1 MLSTDLSTGWVL
13 FSVAIV
19 AQYVLLYVFFARV
32 RTYLVDERAYIAKLE
47 QDLAEL
53 AGREVTNV
61 TMERFVHVETSLT
74 ELLDSYQA
82 LLTSHKKLR
91 SRIGMRE
98 HRVNGKADDLPAA
111 APADESGRAQ
121 YKHAL
126 RDKAKRN
133 GWLK

>member
-1 MLSTDLSTGWVL
+1 MLSTDLSTGWVVL
-13 FSVAIV
+13 CSAIV
-19 AQYVLLYVFFARV
+19 AQFLLMYVFFARV
-32 RTYLVDERAYIAKLE
+32 RTYLVEERAYIAKLE

-111 APADESGRAQ
+111 APADESGRAA
-121 YKHAL
+121 YKQQL

>member
-1 MLSTDLSTGWVL
+1 MLFTDLSTGWVL
-13 FSVAIV
+13 IGCAIV
-19 AQYVLLYVFFARV
+19 AQFVLMYVFFGRV
-32 RTYLVDERAYIAKLE
+32 RAYLIDERAHINKLE
-47 QDLAEL
+47 QDIAEL
-53 AGREVTNV
+53 AGREVTNI

-98 HRVNGKADDLPAA
+98 HRVNGKADELPAA